1 MSALRISTGAGVR
14 LIDLGPSAC
23 VPQRGHSHRGVAVT
37 GGSFVR
43 PAPRP
48 DAAEMAEMKR
58 QATARWR
65 ARVRAEKE
73 EAA

>member
-43 PAPRP
+43 PPSM
-48 DAAEMAEMKR
+48 AAR
-58 QATARWR
+58 QRVAMR
-65 ARVRAEKE
+65 ALRERRRE